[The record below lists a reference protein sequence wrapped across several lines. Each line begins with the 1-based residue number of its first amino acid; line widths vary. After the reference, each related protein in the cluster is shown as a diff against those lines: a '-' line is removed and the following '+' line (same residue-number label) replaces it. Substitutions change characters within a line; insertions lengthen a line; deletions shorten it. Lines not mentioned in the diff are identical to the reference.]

1 MTSGDLDRYADLLV
15 SVGVN
20 LEAGQELFVDA
31 FVEHAPLARAVARAG
46 YRAGAR
52 RVDVA
57 YVDKF
62 VDAALVEHAPEEE
75 IERGSPWLIQRATAI
90 EDRGAALVS
99 FSGDP
104 APRLFDDLD
113 PRRVAIPRA
122 KDLTAERIRVAL
134 GERVR
139 WTIASYPTEGWA
151 ERALGTPDVERLWQA
166 ISTTVRL
173 DEDDPTAAWLAHVEQ
188 LEARAD
194 ALNDLRLDA
203 VHLYGGGTD
212 LSVGLLP
219 QSFWRSGR
227 HHIAERPFVA
237 NMPTE
242 EVFVTPDRART
253 EGIVRSTKPLPLN
266 GLVVEGLE
274 VRFRDGLIVE
284 VNADRGAD
292 VVREQVAIDEGAA
305 RLGEL
310 ALVDESSR
318 VAQTGLTF
326 YNTLFD
332 ENAACHIAYGHSAGA
347 VTDDALTLT
356 AEEQLA
362 AGINQSDVHTDF
374 MIGGP
379 EVDVD
384 GIREDG
390 TVVPLLRENVWQLG

>member
-1 MTSGDLDRYADLLV
+1 MTPGDLDRYAELLV

-20 LEAGQELFVDA
+20 LEEGQELFVDC

-57 YVDKF
+57 YLDKF
-62 VDAALVEHAPEEE
+62 VDAAMVEHAAVEE
-75 IERGSPWLIQRATAI
+75 IQRGAPWLVDRARAI
-90 EDRGAALVS
+90 EDHGGALVS
-99 FSGDP
+99 ISGDP
-104 APRLFDDLD
+104 APHLFDDLD

-173 DEDDPTAAWLAHVEQ
+173 DEDDPTAAWLDHVER
-188 LEARAD
+188 LESRASG
-194 ALNDLRLDA
+194 LNELRLDA
-203 VHLYGGGTD
+203 VRLRGGGTD
-212 LSVGLLP
+212 LTVGLLP
-219 QSFWRSGR
+219 ESHWRSGR
-227 HHIAERPFVA
+227 HYIADRAFVA

-253 EGIVRSTKPLPLN
+253 DGVVRSTKPLPLN

-274 VRFRDGLIVE
+274 VRFRDGAIVE
-284 VNADRGAD
+284 VNADKGAE

-310 ALVDESSR
+310 ALVDRESR
-318 VAQTGLTF
+318 VARTGLTF
-326 YNTLFD
+326 FNTLFD

-347 VTDDALTLT
+347 VTDDALALSG
-356 AEEQLA
+356 EEQLA
-362 AGINQSDVHTDF
+362 AGINQSNIHTDF
-374 MIGGP
+374 MIGGA

-390 TVVPLLRENVWQLG
+390 TVVPLLRENVWQLA

>member
-1 MTSGDLDRYADLLV
+1 MNPADLDRYAELLV

-20 LEAGQELFVDA
+20 LEEGQELFIDC
-31 FVEHAPLARAVARAG
+31 FVEHAPLARAVANAG

-57 YVDKF
+57 YLDKF
-62 VDAALVEHAPEEE
+62 IDAAMVEHAPAEE
-75 IERGSPWLIQRATAI
+75 IERGAPWLIDRAKAI
-90 EDRGAALVS
+90 GDRGAALVS

-113 PRRVAIPRA
+113 PERVAIPRA

-134 GERVR
+134 GNRVR

-151 ERALGTPDVERLWQA
+151 ERALGNPDVDRLWNA
-166 ISTTVRL
+166 ISTSVRL
-173 DEDDPTAAWLAHVEQ
+173 DEEDPTAAWLAHVEQ
-188 LEARAD
+188 LEARAT
-194 ALNDLRLDA
+194 ALNELRLDA
-203 VHLYGGGTD
+203 VRLHGGGTD
-212 LSVGLLP
+212 LKVGLLP
-219 QSFWRSGR
+219 QSHWRSGR
-227 HHIAERPFVA
+227 HRIADRAFVA

-253 EGIVRSTKPLPLN
+253 EGVVRSTKPLPLN

-274 VRFRDGLIVE
+274 MRFRDGVIVE
-284 VNADRGAD
+284 VDADRGAE
-292 VVREQVAIDEGAA
+292 VVREQVAIDDGAA

-310 ALVDESSR
+310 ALVDRDSR
-318 VAQTGLTF
+318 VARTGLTF
-326 YNTLFD
+326 FNTLFD

-347 VTDDALTLT
+347 LTDDALSLS
-356 AEEQLA
+356 ADEQLA
-362 AGINQSDVHTDF
+362 AGINQSNIHTDF
-374 MIGGP
+374 MIGGA

-390 TVVPLLRENVWQLG
+390 SVVPLLRENVWQLA

>member
-1 MTSGDLDRYADLLV
+1 MTPGDLDRYAELLL

-20 LEAGQELFVDA
+20 LEEGQELFVDC

-57 YVDKF
+57 YLDKF
-62 VDAALVEHAPEEE
+62 VDAAMVEYAAREE
-75 IERGSPWLIQRATAI
+75 IERGAPWLIERARTM

-104 APRLFDDLD
+104 APRLLDDLD
-113 PRRVAIPRA
+113 PDRVAIPRA

-134 GERVR
+134 GDRVR
-139 WTIASYPTEGWA
+139 WTIASYPTDGWA
-151 ERALGTPDVERLWQA
+151 ERALGTPDVDRLWQA

-173 DEDDPTAAWLAHVEQ
+173 DEEDPTAAWLAHVER
-188 LEARAD
+188 LEARAA
-194 ALNDLRLDA
+194 ALNELRLDA
-203 VHLYGGGTD
+203 VRLHGGGTD
-212 LSVGLLP
+212 LKVGLLT
-219 QSFWRSGR
+219 QSHWRSGR
-227 HHIAERPFVA
+227 HRIADRAFVA

-242 EVFVTPDRART
+242 EVFVTPDRGRT

-274 VRFRDGLIVE
+274 VRFRDGAIVE
-284 VNADRGAD
+284 VDADRGAE
-292 VVREQVAIDEGAA
+292 VVREQVATDEGAA

-310 ALVDESSR
+310 ALVDRESL
-318 VAQTGLTF
+318 VAKTGLTF
-326 YNTLFD
+326 FNTLFD

-347 VTDDALTLT
+347 LTDDALALSPD
-356 AEEQLA
+356 EQLA
-362 AGINQSDVHTDF
+362 AGINQSNVHTDF
-374 MIGGP
+374 MIGGA

-384 GIREDG
+384 GILEDG
-390 TVVPLLRENVWQLG
+390 TVVPLLRQNVWQLT

>member
-1 MTSGDLDRYADLLV
+1 MTPADLDRYAELLV

-20 LEAGQELFVDA
+20 LEEGQELFVDC
-31 FVEHAPLARAVARAG
+31 FVEHAPLARAVARAA

-57 YVDKF
+57 YLDKF
-62 VDAALVEHAPEEE
+62 VDAAMVEYAPVEE

-90 EDRGAALVS
+90 DDRGAVLVS

-104 APRLFDDLD
+104 APRLFDGLD
-113 PRRVAIPRA
+113 PQRVAIPRA

-134 GERVR
+134 GDRVR

-151 ERALGTPDVERLWQA
+151 ERALGTPDVDRLWQA
-166 ISTTVRL
+166 IATTVRL
-173 DEDDPTAAWLAHVEQ
+173 DEDDPTAAWLDHVER
-188 LEARAD
+188 LETRAG

-203 VHLYGGGTD
+203 VRLRGGGTD
-212 LSVGLLP
+212 LTVGLLP
-219 QSFWRSGR
+219 QSHWRSGR
-227 HHIAERPFVA
+227 HHVADRAFVA

-253 EGIVRSTKPLPLN
+253 EGVVRSTKPLPLN
-266 GLVVEGLE
+266 GVVVEGLE
-274 VRFRDGLIVE
+274 VRFRDGAIVE
-284 VNADRGAD
+284 VNADRGVE
-292 VVREQVAIDEGAA
+292 VVRKQVAIDEGAA

-310 ALVDESSR
+310 ALVDQESR
-318 VAQTGLTF
+318 VAKTGLTF
-326 YNTLFD
+326 FNTLFD

-347 VTDDALTLT
+347 VTDDALALS
-356 AEEQLA
+356 ADEQLA
-362 AGINQSDVHTDF
+362 AGINQSDIHTDF

-379 EVDVD
+379 QVDVD

-390 TVVPLLRENVWQLG
+390 SSVPLLRGNVWQLT